1 MGLKTRRLA
10 EAGGRPA
17 VFFDRDGCLN
27 DDIGYLFDIAKFR
40 WLPGAVEAVRLVN
53 RSGALAFVVTNQS
66 GIARGLYTP
75 ADVEAV
81 HAWMSAELAKVG
93 AWIDAYRFCPHHPT
107 AGEGPF
113 TRACDCRKPEPGMLL
128 GLSNAW
134 GVDPRRSFMVGD
146 QPRDKAAAEAAGI
159 AGYQVEPGGLLAAV
173 RHGLHTHCFAPAPSP
188 LSS

>member
-1 MGLKTRRLA
+1 M
-10 EAGGRPA
+10 
-17 VFFDRDGCLN
+17 FFDRDGCLN

-134 GVDPRRSFMVGD
+134 GVDPRRSFMVATNRAIKRRRRRRGSRAIRWSREACWPRCATACIPIALR
-146 QPRDKAAAEAAGI
+146 QP
-159 AGYQVEPGGLLAAV
+159 P
-173 RHGLHTHCFAPAPSP
+173 HPSHP
-188 LSS
+188 E